1 MEEKNMHSHE
11 HEEEGMALWQIIMS
25 AVMLVTGMLA
35 HAAGLNMFDNKTFS
49 LIWYV
54 IAFIPVGLPVMK
66 EAWEA
71 IVDDTDFF
79 SEFMLMSVATLGA
92 FALGEYPEAVAV
104 MLLYSIGEALQDKAV
119 DKARDNIKSIV
130 AFRPDMAR
138 IVHGQRLRLMIS
150 LRLDQENVYLW
161 TVDWLQL
168 LHQ

>member
-35 HAAGLNMFDNKTFS
+35 HTAGLNMFDNNTFS

-71 IVDDTDFF
+71 VVHDADFF
-79 SEFMLMSVATLGA
+79 SEFMLMSLQNQSTKHNKLSEEEE
-92 FALGEYPEAVAV
+92 GEVDLE
-104 MLLYSIGEALQDKAV
+104 GEL
-119 DKARDNIKSIV
+119 
-130 AFRPDMAR
+130 
-138 IVHGQRLRLMIS
+138 IS
-150 LRLDQENVYLW
+150 SL
-161 TVDWLQL
+161 
-168 LHQ
+168 